1 MLELVA
7 CLTPEESKQI
17 CLAIVGRAEASFEQR
32 LGPKVEAVATSTSVS
47 VIRRAEYVDK
57 SELNDW
63 FVAADVVLVPYIR
76 FVQMSGIL
84 LLAAA
89 HRKPVISA
97 GRGALGRLTRENQLG
112 VTVDPG
118 DPAELARAMVSF
130 LV

>member
-1 MLELVA
+1 
-7 CLTPEESKQI
+7 
-17 CLAIVGRAEASFEQR
+17 
-32 LGPKVEAVATSTSVS
+32 
-47 VIRRAEYVDK
+47 
-57 SELNDW
+57 
-63 FVAADVVLVPYIR
+63 
-76 FVQMSGIL
+76 MSGIL

-130 LV
+130 LGKAPPKGWDPDVAYACAQERSADKFGKRLLNALRPFLG